1 MARSGPPVAGG
12 FGALRATLHHL
23 RRETGLVR
31 GSKVLVRVNQTQG
44 FDCPGCAWPEPA
56 ERSMFE
62 FCENGAK
69 AVAEEATTRRASPER
84 IGALTLSQL
93 RHLSDFELG
102 QLGRLTHPMMTE
114 GNRYRACSW
123 DEAFAAIAR
132 ALDRLESPDQA
143 VFYTSG
149 RTSNEAAFLWQL
161 FARALGTNNLPDC
174 SNMCHE
180 SSGVGMAEV
189 LGTGKGTVSLD
200 DFERADLILVIGQ
213 NPGTNHPR
221 MLTTLR
227 EAAARGCAIV
237 SINPL
242 REAGLVRF
250 AHPQKPL
257 DFLTGGRPLA
267 SDFLPVRIGGDVAL
281 FQGLGKAVLEEE
293 HRRRGEVL
301 DRAFI
306 AAHTSGFAQ
315 YASALRSRPW
325 ARIVEESGV
334 PEEDIRRVAALYAG
348 AERVIA
354 CWAMGITQHVNAVA
368 NVQEIANLMLLRGN
382 VGRPGAG
389 LCPVRGHSNV
399 QGDRTVGITSSP
411 KPAFLDRLEAAFPGL
426 SSPREPGLDTVGA
439 IEAMLAGRARVFV
452 SMGGNFLSAAPDT
465 ERTAGALEGC
475 ALTAHVATKLNR
487 SHVHPGALGLVL
499 PCLGRTEID
508 EQAHGEQMVTVE
520 DSMSMVHGSRGFLE
534 PASRELRSEPAIVA
548 GIARAA
554 LGRRVPIDWDG
565 LIADYD
571 RIREKI
577 AQVVPGMEEVN
588 LRVRDGGSFRL
599 PNPARE
605 RSFPTATGRARF
617 TVHELPRLALP
628 PGALRLMTVRSH
640 DQYNTTI
647 YGLDDR
653 YRGVRGD
660 RRVVFVHPADIEAQ
674 GLEAD
679 QVVDLVGEPGP
690 DGTERRAEAFRVRPY
705 EVPRGCAA
713 AYFPEAN
720 ALVPLESRAHGSRT
734 PASKSV
740 IMRIVTRK

>member
-1 MARSGPPVAGG
+1 MAGG

-31 GSKVLVRVNQTQG
+31 GSKALARVNQQDG

-56 ERSMFE
+56 RRGMFE

-84 IGALTLSQL
+84 LEALTLAEL
-93 RHLSDFELG
+93 RRLSDFELG

-114 GNRYRACSW
+114 GDRYRACSW
-123 DEAFAAIAR
+123 EQAFAAIAR
-132 ALDRLESPDQA
+132 AIDRLDSPDQA

-180 SSGVGMAEV
+180 SSGVGLAEV

-200 DFERADLILVIGQ
+200 DFDRADLILVIGQ

-267 SDFLPVRIGGDVAL
+267 SDFLPVRVGGDVAL

-306 AAHTSGFAQ
+306 AGHTSGFAA
-315 YASALRSRPW
+315 YASALRARPW
-325 ARIVEESGV
+325 SRIVEESGV
-334 PEEDIRRVAALYAG
+334 GEEEIRRVAARYAR

-368 NVQEIANLMLLRGN
+368 NVQEIVNLMLLRGN

-399 QGDRTVGITSSP
+399 QGDRTVGITAWP
-411 KPAFLDRLEAAFPGL
+411 KPGFLDALEAAFPGL
-426 SSPREPGLDTVGA
+426 SAPREPGLDTVGA
-439 IEAMLAGRARVFV
+439 IEAMLERRARVFV

-465 ERTAGALEGC
+465 DRTARALEGC

-487 SHVHPGALGLVL
+487 SHVHPGAVGLLL

-508 EQAHGEQMVTVE
+508 EQAHGAQMVTVE

-548 GIARAA
+548 GIARVV
-554 LGRRVPIDWDG
+554 LGRRSPVDWEA
-565 LIADYD
+565 LSADYD
-571 RIREKI
+571 RIRDKI
-577 AQVVPGMEEVN
+577 AQVVPGFDDVN
-588 LRVRDGGSFRL
+588 RRVLDGGSFRL

-605 RSFPTATGRARF
+605 RSFPTATGKARF

-628 PGALRLMTVRSH
+628 PGALRLMTIRSH

-660 RRVVFVHPADIEAQ
+660 RRVVFLHPDDIEAR
-674 GLEAD
+674 GLAAD
-679 QVVDLVGEPGP
+679 QLVDLVGEPGP
-690 DGTERRAEAFRVRPY
+690 DGAPRRAEAFKVRPY

-720 ALVPLESRAHGSRT
+720 VLVPLESRAHGSRT

-740 IMRIVTRK
+740 VVRIVTRS

>member
-1 MARSGPPVAGG
+1 M
-12 FGALRATLHHL
+12 RATLHHL

-31 GSKVLVRVNQTQG
+31 GSKALARVNQAQG

-56 ERSMFE
+56 RRGMFE

-84 IGALTLSQL
+84 IGALTLPQL
-93 RHLSDFELG
+93 RQLSDFELG

-114 GNRYRACSW
+114 GDRYRACSW
-123 DEAFAAIAR
+123 DEAFDAIAR
-132 ALDRLESPDQA
+132 ALERLEVPDQA

-161 FARALGTNNLPDC
+161 FARAFGTNNLPDC

-200 DFERADLILVIGQ
+200 DFERCDLILVIGQ

-227 EAAARGCAIV
+227 EAAGRGCAIV

-257 DFLTGGRPLA
+257 DFLTGGRALA
-267 SDFLPVRIGGDVAL
+267 SDFLPVRVGGDVAL

-306 AAHTSGFAQ
+306 ARHTSGFAQ

-334 PEEDIRRVAALYAG
+334 AEEDIRRVAARYAS

-354 CWAMGITQHVNAVA
+354 CWAMGITQHLNAVA

-382 VGRPGAG
+382 IGRPGAG

-399 QGDRTVGITSSP
+399 QGDRTVGITASP
-411 KPAFLDRLEAAFPGL
+411 RPEFLGRLEAAFPGL
-426 SSPREPGLDTVGA
+426 AAPRAPGLDTVGA
-439 IEAMLAGRARVFV
+439 IEAMRDGRARVFI

-465 ERTAGALEGC
+465 ERTARALEGC
-475 ALTAHVATKLNR
+475 ALTAHIATKLNR

-499 PCLGRTEID
+499 PCLGRTEVD
-508 EQAHGEQMVTVE
+508 DQAHGAQMVTVE
-520 DSMSMVHGSRGFLE
+520 DSMSMVHGSLGFLE
-534 PASRELRSEPAIVA
+534 PASRELRSEAAIVA
-548 GIARAA
+548 GMARATMPA
-554 LGRRVPIDWDG
+554 SAIDWEHLVG
-565 LIADYD
+565 DYD
-571 RIREKI
+571 RIRERI
-577 AQVVPGMEEVN
+577 AEVVPGFDDFN

-628 PGALRLMTVRSH
+628 PGALRLMTIRSH

-660 RRVVFVHPADIEAQ
+660 RRIVFLHPADIEAQ
-674 GLEAD
+674 GLSAD
-679 QVVDLVGEPGP
+679 QVVDLVGEPAP
-690 DGTERRAEAFRVRPY
+690 DGAVRRAEAFRIRPY
-705 EVPRGCAA
+705 DVPRGCAA

-720 ALVPLESRAHGSRT
+720 VLVPLEARAHGSRT

-740 IMRIVTRK
+740 IVRIVTRT